1 MGVINQGHF
10 RDVLGH
16 YPTGVCVVSARDAEG
31 APIAMVVGSFTSV
44 SLDPPLVGF
53 LPARSSATWPHIRS
67 AGRFCVNVLA
77 ADQAVLCRQVSARG
91 PGRLDGIEWTAAP
104 TGGMVIA
111 GALAAID
118 CELHEIHEAGDH
130 DFALGR
136 VLGLQILRDD
146 APLIFHRGSLAA
158 L

>member
-1 MGVINQGHF
+1 MGVINQGQF
-10 RDVLGH
+10 RSVLGH
-16 YPTGVCVVSARDAEG
+16 YPTGVCVITARDTED

-53 LPARSSATWPHIRS
+53 LPARSSTTWPQLRQ

-91 PGRLDGIEWTAAP
+91 PGRLDGIAWRTAP
-104 TGGMVIA
+104 TGGLVIE
-111 GALAAID
+111 GALATID
-118 CELHEIHEAGDH
+118 CDLHGVYEAGDH
-130 DFALGR
+130 DFALGH

-146 APLIFHRGSLAA
+146 PPLIFHRGSYAA